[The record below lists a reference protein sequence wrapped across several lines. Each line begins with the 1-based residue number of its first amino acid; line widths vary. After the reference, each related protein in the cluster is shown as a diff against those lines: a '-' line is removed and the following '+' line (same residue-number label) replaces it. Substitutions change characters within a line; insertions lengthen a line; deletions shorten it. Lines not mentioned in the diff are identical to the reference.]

1 MAESRISLMTNRPDN
16 SGYTFREVVVGGV
29 VANYKVK
36 DWLTATEAPN
46 VNYDTLNGWSKGSMV
61 YYNGVIFIC
70 EDPTTAAA
78 VWKPFQTG
86 LTDKTFSP
94 TVTDEV
100 GGTFTVTNFLI
111 DKVGDIVTF
120 SFAGRFDLAAAT
132 TSGGCNIDL
141 PTTFQPT
148 SNWAAQTDVNVV
160 LHRTNGIFTG
170 ECVIIADGSGTKL
183 LTISVNDTLAEA
195 SIRFSAVGRY
205 KIA

>member
-1 MAESRISLMTNRPDN
+1 MEDIKYIPNEDIVQGLGADDLIPVYKSGSSQSGAFN
-16 SGYTFREVVVGGV
+16 SERKFVQ
-29 VANYKVK
+29 
-36 DWLTATEAPN
+36 
-46 VNYDTLNGWSKGSMV
+46 VNNFFTSSV
-61 YYNGVIFIC
+61 
-70 EDPTTAAA
+70 
-78 VWKPFQTG
+78 
-86 LTDKTFSP
+86 DKTFAP

-100 GGTFTVTNFLI
+100 NGTLTIVNFLI

-141 PTTFQPT
+141 PTAFQPT
-148 SNWAAQTDVNVV
+148 SNWAAQTDVNCIIS
-160 LHRTNGIFTG
+160 RTNGIITA
-170 ECVIIADGSGTKL
+170 ETKIIADDSGTKL